1 MLRWP
6 ARARP
11 PRRSISWK
19 AVYDEEVLKE
29 LNVSLVEVSVLLVA
43 SWDSLIGHHHR
54 NSAMPFSSI
63 IFGRS
68 SLYPISPTDS
78 DSDPFSDLGGA

>member
-1 MLRWP
+1 M
-6 ARARP
+6 
-11 PRRSISWK
+11 
-19 AVYDEEVLKE
+19 KE
-29 LNVSLVEVSVLLVA
+29 LNVSLVEVSVVLVA
-43 SWDSLIGHHHR
+43 CLIGHHHR

>member
-11 PRRSISWK
+11 PRRSISSK
-19 AVYDEEVLKE
+19 AVHDEEVLKE

-63 IFGRS
+63 IF